1 MKEEIEVGESIPQS
15 FRLLPFNFYLMP
27 TVSCFGASL
36 TSGTVSFN
44 YLDLLSA
51 RPALKDFQFINHGVN
66 GDLAWNGLQRLD
78 KVIADNPDYVTLM
91 IGTNDVNATLSE
103 RNWIRYKSF
112 NHLPT
117 RPTLEW
123 YEQNMRE
130 IIARLKKETTARLAL
145 LSLAPIGEDLNH
157 EAAKKV
163 EPYNNVLRRIASD
176 EQIDYLPLHEE
187 MVAYLLSHEDDRAKL
202 PPMLAYRDGLH
213 NTANALGLHST
224 GLSWDEVSERN
235 GLLLLTDTLH
245 LNSKGARLVADL
257 IEGWLLQ
264 RQPPATW

>member
-1 MKEEIEVGESIPQS
+1 MK
-15 FRLLPFNFYLMP
+15 
-27 TVSCFGASL
+27 TVCCFGASL

-51 RPALKDFQFINHGVN
+51 RPTLKDFEFINHGVN

-78 KVIADNPDYVTLM
+78 KVIADDPDFVTIM

-123 YEQNMRE
+123 YEENLKAIVE
-130 IIARLKKETTARLAL
+130 RLKKETEAKLAL
-145 LSLAPIGEDLNH
+145 VSLAPIGEDLGH
-157 EAAKKV
+157 EAARKV
-163 EPYNNVLRRIASD
+163 EQYNKVVRRLAHD
-176 EQIDYLPLHEE
+176 EGIDYLPVHEE
-187 MVAYLLSHEDDRAKL
+187 MVAYLLSHEGDRAHL

-224 GLSWDEVSERN
+224 GLSWDEVSARN

-245 LNSKGARLVADL
+245 LNSKGAAIVADL
-257 IEGWLLQ
+257 IEAWLLKF
-264 RQPPATW
+264 PS

>member
-1 MKEEIEVGESIPQS
+1 MK
-15 FRLLPFNFYLMP
+15 
-27 TVSCFGASL
+27 TVCCFGASL

-51 RPALKDFQFINHGVN
+51 RPALKDFEFINHGVN

-78 KVIADNPDYVTLM
+78 KVIQDDPDFVTIM

-123 YEQNMRE
+123 YEQNLEE
-130 IIARLKKETTARLAL
+130 IVVRLKKRTEAKLAL
-145 LSLAPIGEDLNH
+145 LSLSPIGEDPAH
-157 EAAKKV
+157 EAYRKV
-163 EPYNNVLRRIASD
+163 EQYNKVVRRIAHD
-176 EQIDYLPLHEE
+176 QDVDYLPLHEE
-187 MVAYLLSHEDDRAKL
+187 MVAYLLTHEGDRADL
-202 PPMLAYRDGLH
+202 PPMLQYRDGLH

-224 GLSWDEVSERN
+224 GLTWDEVSERN

-245 LNSKGARLVADL
+245 LNSKGATIVADL
-257 IEGWLLQ
+257 IEGWLLKS
-264 RQPPATW
+264 

>member
-1 MKEEIEVGESIPQS
+1 MK
-15 FRLLPFNFYLMP
+15 
-27 TVSCFGASL
+27 TVACFGASL

-51 RPALKDFQFINHGVN
+51 RPELKDFQFINHGVN

-78 KVIADNPDYVTLM
+78 KVVQDDPDFVTIM
-91 IGTNDVNATLSE
+91 IGTNDVNATLSQ
-103 RNWIRYKSF
+103 RNWLRYKSF

-117 RPTLEW
+117 HPTIEW

-130 IIARLKKETTARLAL
+130 IVTRLKKATAAKLAL
-145 LSLAPIGEDLNH
+145 LSLSPIGEDLNH

-163 EPYNNVLRRIASD
+163 EQYNKVLRRLAHD
-176 EQIDYLPLHEE
+176 EEIDYLPLHEE
-187 MVAYLLSHEDDRAKL
+187 MIAYLFAHEGDRASL

-224 GLSWDEVSERN
+224 GLTWDEVSERN

-245 LNSKGARLVADL
+245 LNSKGANIVADL
-257 IEGWLLQ
+257 IEGWLLK
-264 RQPPATW
+264 W

>member
-1 MKEEIEVGESIPQS
+1 MK
-15 FRLLPFNFYLMP
+15 
-27 TVSCFGASL
+27 TVCCFGASL

-51 RPALKDFQFINHGVN
+51 RPALKDFEFINHGVN

-78 KVIADNPDYVTLM
+78 KVIQDDPDFVTIM

-123 YEQNMRE
+123 YEQNLEE
-130 IIARLKKETTARLAL
+130 IVVRLKKRTEAKLAL
-145 LSLAPIGEDLNH
+145 LSLSPIGEDPAH
-157 EAAKKV
+157 EAYRKV
-163 EPYNNVLRRIASD
+163 EQYNKVVRRIAHD
-176 EQIDYLPLHEE
+176 QEVDYLPLHEE
-187 MVAYLLSHEDDRAKL
+187 MVAYLLTHEGDRADL
-202 PPMLAYRDGLH
+202 PPMLQYRDGLH

-224 GLSWDEVSERN
+224 GLTWDEVSERN

-245 LNSKGARLVADL
+245 LNSKGATIVADL
-257 IEGWLLQ
+257 IEGWLLKS
-264 RQPPATW
+264 